1 MILLCPVVLECSLI
15 KNGTANWIIK
25 LVLLEYAET
34 VVLILKDN
42 RGTNEIENGKSLS
55 IDFSFSFKKSNY
67 KFTALYLHQPR
78 VERESVIRHIECK
91 QTSKIK
97 TEFESKTLKR

>member
-1 MILLCPVVLECSLI
+1 M
-15 KNGTANWIIK
+15 
-25 LVLLEYAET
+25 
-34 VVLILKDN
+34 LILKDN
-42 RGTNEIENGKSLS
+42 RVTNEIENGKSLS

-67 KFTALYLHQPR
+67 KFTALHLYLHQPR

-97 TEFESKTLKR
+97 TEFESKTPEEVVFYIK